1 MNRACAAWIRR
12 RQSYRSASDPK
23 YTENSRN
30 GTQWLM
36 TSKPASA
43 GEWNFCRHPV
53 VMTCSTLSA
62 IMARA
67 APNR

>member
-36 TSKPASA
+36 TSKPARA
-43 GEWNFCRHPV
+43 GEWNFCH
-53 VMTCSTLSA
+53 STQ
-62 IMARA
+62 
-67 APNR
+67 